1 MNSQLSDH
9 GSAPDLTSRIAGV
22 AHSHSTIEWLLT
34 AALGLAAASAALDRQ
49 PWPTAGFAAIGA
61 AALLRTLRLS
71 DRSRVWR
78 WLVYLLLAF
87 SIALY
92 ALRVTLR
99 LRNSASA

>member
-1 MNSQLSDH
+1 M
-9 GSAPDLTSRIAGV
+9 AGV

-34 AALGLAAASAALDRQ
+34 AALGLAAVSAALDRQ

-92 ALRVTLR
+92 ALRVALR
-99 LRNSASA
+99 LRHSASA